1 MYIYIK
7 FIFLLLCVINVGFC
21 LYEDQIGKFD
31 WKQNY
36 VGRLKFSAI
45 DTKSSS
51 KKVFVA
57 TEENVLA
64 ALAVKSGDIVW
75 RQILEKAPTG
85 TIQLMHVDSE
95 IVTVTGV
102 GPFLLRSWNPNF
114 GYLHQER
121 LIQAEPTEEVKWVAN
136 QNKIYQITLT
146 RGQQATAEI
155 VTHTVRSDHTVVHS
169 VVLPDLS
176 DDVNI
181 VFAGLNIVY
190 VASSGELVS
199 VSLSGQTEVLRM
211 PIPGTVTA
219 LRTVETSS
227 DYPAVTVELLGHDSR
242 HLVLVQPDG
251 LKLMNVKIAITHSPA
266 IHSLSSDTHVLIQV
280 GRLDNDLI
288 IQGHH
293 VETGEALDDMSVK
306 VSHTFPLTSATISSL
321 FCVPRKDKSVVCQ
334 LLLSSDDYAIIFA
347 HSTGKILWVREE
359 ALSQIVTVELLD
371 LPASDT
377 EVAIE
382 KEFDSKET
390 GSLGMFVRRIASQ
403 LLQLQSLLLTV
414 LGLKEPTT
422 NAEGRADLV
431 RDQFGLHKMIV
442 AVTSVGKL
450 FGIDNLSGEVI
461 WQVLLTDVTPY
472 VMSGKLHVP
481 LFVQRTTRHFPYPAM
496 CTLLYKHTLTNK
508 GLLYVFNPITGH
520 QLEGSPVRLSYHV
533 IQTSLLHTVNEDFVK
548 GILLMDDNKQL
559 HVFPESAKATAYQ
572 VCQSTYMFTADP
584 DTGLLTGYTL
594 TFSTP
599 QELIAVPVWEVKLH
613 KKITAVVGKSPLE
626 KVHSPGRVLGDRSV
640 LYKYINPNLVA
651 VITQVEDPIH
661 KNILSIYLIDVV
673 NGGIVFSVVH
683 KRGTEPVHIVHSEN
697 WVVYS
702 YFNDKS
708 RRTEVATLELYEG
721 AVQSNTTAFSSVSNL
736 IQPIVERQSYILPAG
751 VEAMRE
757 TITEKGITSKH
768 LLVALNNG
776 GILEIPWM
784 FLDPRRPLTT
794 NAELREEGVI
804 PYMPE
809 LPIPAEAVINY
820 NQTMLRVHGIHTVP
834 SGLESTCLVFV
845 YGLDLFYTRVAPSK
859 TFDVLK
865 EDFDHSLITAVLLGL
880 TVAAYVTKRL
890 ASRKALKQAWK

>member
-1 MYIYIK
+1 MCVYIK
-7 FIFLLLCVINVGFC
+7 VIIFSIVISVGFS

-36 VGRLKFSAI
+36 IGQLKFSAI

-51 KKVFVA
+51 KKIFVA

-64 ALAVKSGDIVW
+64 ALAVKSGEIIW
-75 RQILEKAPTG
+75 RQILEKGSTG
-85 TIQLMHVDSE
+85 VIQLMHVDNE
-95 IVTVTGV
+95 IITVTGV
-102 GPFLLRSWNPNF
+102 GPYLVRAWNPNF

-121 LIQAEPTEEVKWVAN
+121 IIHVEPSKEVKWIAN
-136 QNKIYQITLT
+136 QNKIYQITFH
-146 RGQQATAEI
+146 RGQQPTAEV
-155 VTHTVRSDHTVVHS
+155 VTHSVRSDHSTVHS
-169 VVLPDLS
+169 LMLPDLS
-176 DDVNI
+176 DDSPI

-190 VASSGELVS
+190 IASSGELVS
-199 VSLSGQTEVLRM
+199 VSILGQVEALRM
-211 PIPGTVTA
+211 PIPGTVTSLDA
-219 LRTVETSS
+219 VESS
-227 DYPAVTVELLGHDSR
+227 TDCPAVTVALQGHDNR
-242 HLVLVQPDG
+242 HLVLVQQDG
-251 LKLMNVKIAITHSPA
+251 LKLMNVKIHVSHSSA
-266 IHSLSSDTHVLIQV
+266 VHSLTGDTHVLIQV
-280 GRLDNDLI
+280 GLLDSGLI
-288 IQGHH
+288 IQGHN
-293 VETGEALDDMSVK
+293 VETGDPLDDMSVK
-306 VSHTFPLTSATISSL
+306 VSHTFPLSHATISSL
-321 FCVPRKDKSVVCQ
+321 FCVPRKDKSVACQ
-334 LLLSSDDYAIIFA
+334 LLLSTDDYAVVFA
-347 HSTGKILWVREE
+347 HSSGKIIWVREE
-359 ALSQIVTVELLD
+359 ALSQIINVELLD
-371 LPASDT
+371 LPASDI

-390 GSLGMFVRRIASQ
+390 GCVGMFVRRIASQ

-414 LGLKEPTT
+414 LGLREPTS

-442 AVTSVGKL
+442 AITSVGKI

-461 WQVLLTDVTPY
+461 WQVLLNDVTPY
-472 VMSGKLHVP
+472 VMSGKPHVP

-496 CTLLYKHTLTNK
+496 CALLYKHTLTNK
-508 GLLYVFNPITGH
+508 GVLYVFNPINGH
-520 QLEGSPVRLSYHV
+520 QLDGSPVRLGYHV
-533 IQTSLLHTVNEDFVK
+533 IQTSLLHTVNEDFIK
-548 GILLMDDNKQL
+548 GIILMDDKIQL
-559 HVFPESAKATAYQ
+559 HVYPESAKPTAYQ

-584 DTGLLTGYTL
+584 DIGLLTGYTL
-594 TFSTP
+594 SFSTP
-599 QELIAVPVWEVKLH
+599 EELIAVPVWEVKLN
-613 KKITAVVGKSPLE
+613 KQITAIVGKSPLE

-683 KRGTEPVHIVHSEN
+683 KRATEPVHIVHSEN

-708 RRTEVATLELYEG
+708 RRTEVGTLELYEG
-721 AVQSNTTAFSSVSNL
+721 AIQSNTTAFSSISSP
-736 IQPIVERQSYILPAG
+736 IQPKVERQSYILPAG

-768 LLVALNNG
+768 LLVALNSG

-784 FLDPRRPLTT
+784 FLDPRRPLTAS
-794 NAELREEGVI
+794 AELREEGVI

-820 NQTMLRVHGIHTVP
+820 NQTMLRVRGIHTVP

-865 EDFDHSLITAVLLGL
+865 EDFDHSLITAVLIGL